1 MPGPKPKYCPTFTN
15 EEIEQATQISNKH
28 TASYNQVQR
37 AKLALLLNEQPDLQ
51 NPVAAHILNR
61 HEHWVRYW
69 RKRWH
74 DEGFSLTDKPRIPT
88 KSGFFP
94 LKTTRWLKR

>member
-1 MPGPKPKYCPTFTN
+1 MPGPKPYYRPTFTS
-15 EEIEQATQISNKH
+15 EEIEQAKRIANKH

-37 AKLALLLNEQPDLQ
+37 AKLALLLHEKPDLQ
-51 NPVAAHILNR
+51 NPVAARILGR

-74 DEGFSLTDKPRIPT
+74 DEGFSLTDKPR
-88 KSGFFP
+88 SGRKPAFSP
-94 LKTTRWLKR
+94 